1 MKIQTLKLHGFFFF
15 AWFGC
20 PSESN
25 PRRIFH
31 NISFVHQIPGMVRK
45 DERLRFEDI
54 PLHDIYKFNAFYLYV
69 YKNESFWRDAILNKC
84 TRVQEYAMDTCCINE
99 ILTSKTILSY
109 YRK

>member
-54 PLHDIYKFNAFYLYV
+54 PLHDIYIYKFNAFYLYV
-69 YKNESFWRDAILNKC
+69 YKNESF
-84 TRVQEYAMDTCCINE
+84 
-99 ILTSKTILSY
+99 
-109 YRK
+109 

>member
-15 AWFGC
+15 AWC

-69 YKNESFWRDAILNKC
+69 YKNESF
-84 TRVQEYAMDTCCINE
+84 
-99 ILTSKTILSY
+99 
-109 YRK
+109 

>member
-1 MKIQTLKLHGFFFF
+1 MLIGLGVVMKIQTLKLHRFFF

-31 NISFVHQIPGMVRK
+31 NILFVQQIPGMVRK

-54 PLHDIYKFNAFYLYV
+54 PLHDICKFNAFYLYV
-69 YKNESFWRDAILNKC
+69 YKNESF
-84 TRVQEYAMDTCCINE
+84 
-99 ILTSKTILSY
+99 
-109 YRK
+109 

>member
-45 DERLRFEDI
+45 DEPLRFEDI
-54 PLHDIYKFNAFYLYV
+54 PLHDIYINLMHF
-69 YKNESFWRDAILNKC
+69 
-84 TRVQEYAMDTCCINE
+84 TCMSIKMNRFDV
-99 ILTSKTILSY
+99 TQS
-109 YRK
+109 

>member
-20 PSESN
+20 PSES
-25 PRRIFH
+25 RRIFH

-54 PLHDIYKFNAFYLYV
+54 PLHDIYINLMHF
-69 YKNESFWRDAILNKC
+69 
-84 TRVQEYAMDTCCINE
+84 TCMSIKMNRFDV
-99 ILTSKTILSY
+99 TQS
-109 YRK
+109 

>member
-1 MKIQTLKLHGFFFF
+1 MKIQTLKLHGFFF

-54 PLHDIYKFNAFYLYV
+54 PLHDIYINLMHF
-69 YKNESFWRDAILNKC
+69 
-84 TRVQEYAMDTCCINE
+84 TCMSIKMNRFDV
-99 ILTSKTILSY
+99 TQS
-109 YRK
+109 